1 MRKAKRWLAAW
12 MALAMFITMLPAMP
26 TAAEAEVS
34 DHVIPLGDR
43 YEQYPEGITL
53 DLFDYSLDPTES
65 DPDAGT
71 QDEGIDAGH
80 VLKFGEGM
88 GNRKDDPKNINYW
101 TESAAPFTG
110 IVSNTLENGYPTLQ
124 YTGANQHGTGESL
137 SYLFN
142 GRASTGKQAHM
153 NVGGLLQQDEEGYF
167 YYNSQ
172 QNFAEYDEATNAF
185 KLYDTWSVYAGGQS
199 PNGQF
204 FPFNTGAQVFDESA
218 NGDLVQKADSNN
230 QSGHVDSLN
239 NFINHYF
246 GIHMDTRFQQPEG
259 GMSPTT
265 TEDMPITYSF
275 SGDDDVW
282 IYIDDVLVADLG
294 GIHNA
299 TSVYIDFSDGDITV
313 FEDSATGA
321 NSNGQPDYGETVYST
336 TTLKQAFEAANAEDK
351 TTWNDSTFADETYHT
366 MDFFYLE
373 RGNTD
378 SNMRLKFNLVT
389 TPESTLEKVDQD
401 GAPVAGATYALYE
414 TGEDYVVAQN
424 AAPLATGTTDKD
436 GTFVFEDNDGK
447 TLALSMLTGSH
458 YVLRE
463 VQTPEGYRSAG
474 DIHLYLEQSKTG
486 EKSKLLLS
494 NNEWDT
500 GAYAAAKVRVIAD
513 TQSGSDGARYV
524 TDLAGHQHDITAKNA
539 KVFAAVFHDDQGV
552 TYGETVAD
560 YEAVYGDPIHGWHT
574 TQAKGIEALI
584 EVAADMDPDGA
595 TREYAVEG
603 LYQFDYDS
611 ANRFVVDIENLPDD
625 IHKYAWMGEE
635 NPTYTGAYFY
645 TTAATYDQMDASN
658 TFQLD
663 AEEFLRDF
671 AVTLYAPNINNRLL
685 VQKTNEDGT
694 QALADAE
701 FALYKQ
707 ENLTVAGDGSWT
719 KKDDA
724 DQPVQT
730 VTTQTQY
737 QLTENQIVPGANA
750 MMGIPLGEY
759 YLVETAAPADYKIN
773 PQAIAVVVDNS
784 GVHVDA
790 GTADDDITVT
800 LGVGKVVKSMVQFA
814 VDDGIDASLHDI
826 TATLQTSDSYPAD
839 DVWQDGGSMV
849 LSYDAEDLI
858 LEYGPATP
866 EGATVLSYESGWGR
880 LNITQTDHDTT
891 ANGSSKQD
899 LTNQSLNNLFSGT
912 TLVTVGDK
920 LQAPGNVTIT
930 KHVESTVES
939 DKNDAYQVRLT
950 VVDGNFHG
958 GKITVSGSDQPLTFD
973 ENHEA
978 ILEIKDG
985 ETIHLDVPANVQLE
999 VEEIDPGNAFDV
1011 TYAVDGQK
1019 IDSASVTAGEND
1031 THQVVITNTRTSGES
1046 VMTSTDQ
1053 RFSITKEVT
1062 GGDWPDGED
1071 FTFTIAAAT
1080 GTPMPENADGSEQDS
1095 ITISRPADGSNA
1107 AAASFGDITFTQTGE
1122 YVYTITENKGDADNM
1137 TYDDHTLTVT
1147 VTVGKNDDGALQI
1160 ESVSYDSSVDADD
1173 EAAARTFT
1181 NIIGKEE
1188 PDNPGGGGWIPGGG
1202 GDDDMPDLNTE
1213 DHFSYIVGYPED
1225 YRTGEATDDESL
1237 WPVKPQ
1243 GNITRAEV
1251 ATIFYRLLTDEA
1263 RTENWTRDNDY
1274 TDVAADSW
1282 YNTPVSTLGAM
1293 GIVRGYEDG
1302 SFRPDAPI
1310 TRAEF
1315 AAIAVRFFE
1324 NDNVNYEEGLF
1335 TDIAGSEWFADAVAA
1350 AQEHGIVGGYPD
1362 GSFQPNK
1369 AITRAEATSIV
1380 NRTVDRIPD
1389 KDHLLPDDQM
1399 RVWPDNSDPD
1409 IWYYADMQEA
1419 TSGHEYDWVLDD
1431 NDEPL
1436 CEQWTGDLP
1445 EVDWEQVEIDQ
1456 EEKHGLR

>member
-1 MRKAKRWLAAW
+1 MRKAKRWLAVW
-12 MALAMFITMLPAMP
+12 MTLAMFITMLPAMP

-124 YTGANQHGTGESL
+124 YTSATQKGAGESL

-142 GRASTGKQAHM
+142 GRASSGKQAHM
-153 NVGGLLQQDEEGYF
+153 NVGGLLQQDGEGYF

-172 QNFAEYDEATNAF
+172 KNFAEYDEADNVF
-185 KLYDTWSVYAGGQS
+185 KLYEDWGVAKGGQS
-199 PNGQF
+199 PDGQF
-204 FPFNTGAQVFDESA
+204 FPFNTGEQVFDEQDESLA
-218 NGDLVQKADSNN
+218 QKDGVTST
-230 QSGHVDSLN
+230 SP
-239 NFINHYF
+239 FIDHYF
-246 GIHMDTRFQQPEG
+246 GIHMNTRFQQPEG
-259 GMSPTT
+259 GVSPWDDTT
-265 TEDMPITYSF
+265 PVTYSF

-282 IYIDDVLVADLG
+282 IYIDGVLVADLG

-299 TSVYIDFSDGDITV
+299 TSVEIDFSTGDIV
-313 FEDSATGA
+313 IFHDAD
-321 NSNGQPDYGETVYST
+321 NNGEYNGNETVYNGAGSGLPQTLHEAYEKAGAVAT
-336 TTLKQAFEAANAEDK
+336 TEWTNE
-351 TTWNDSTFADETYHT
+351 TFAAETYHT

-401 GAPVAGATYALYE
+401 GEPVPGATYALYE
-414 TGEDYVVAQN
+414 TDAKYVVDSDAV
-424 AAPLATGTTDKD
+424 PLATGTTDQK
-436 GTFVFEDNDGK
+436 GTFIFEDNDGK

-494 NNEWDT
+494 DNEWDT

-513 TQSGSDGARYV
+513 TQSGSGGARYV
-524 TDLAGHQHDITAKNA
+524 TDLDGAQHDITAENA
-539 KVFAAVFHDDQGV
+539 KVFAAVFHNEQGV
-552 TYGETVAD
+552 TYGQSVNG

-584 EVAADMDPDGA
+584 EVAADMDPDVA
-595 TREYAVEG
+595 TQGYAVEG

-611 ANRFVVDIENLPDD
+611 TNRFVVDIENLPDD
-625 IHKYAWMGEE
+625 IHKYAWMGEG

-645 TTAATYDQMDASN
+645 TTAATYDQMNASN

-663 AEEFLRDF
+663 AKEFLRDF

-707 ENLTVAGDGSWT
+707 EDLTVAGDGSWT

-737 QLTENQIVPGANA
+737 QLTEDQTVPGAGA
-750 MMGIPLGEY
+750 MMGIPLDEY
-759 YLVETAAPADYKIN
+759 YLVETAAPADYSLN
-773 PQAIAVVVDNS
+773 PQAIAVVVDNA

-790 GTADDDITVT
+790 GTADDDVTVT
-800 LGVGKVVKSMVQFA
+800 LGVGKIVKSMVQFA

-826 TATLQTSDSYPAD
+826 TATLQTSDSYPDGA
-839 DVWQDGGSMV
+839 VWQNAGGEMA

-866 EGATVLSYESGWGR
+866 EGATVLSYESDWGR

-1011 TYAVDGQK
+1011 TYAVDGHPTG
-1019 IDSASVTAGEND
+1019 SVTVTAGENG
-1031 THQVVITNTRTSGES
+1031 TQNVVITNTRTSGES
-1046 VMTSTDQ
+1046 VTTSTEQ

-1080 GTPMPENADGSEQDS
+1080 GTPMPEAADGSEQDS
-1095 ITISRPADGSNA
+1095 ITISRPADGSNT
-1107 AAASFGDITFTQTGE
+1107 AAASFGDITFTQTGK

-1137 TYDDHTLTVT
+1137 TYDDHKLTVT
-1147 VTVGKNDDGALQI
+1147 VTVGKDTDGALQI

-1188 PDNPGGGGWIPGGG
+1188 PDNPGGGWIPGGG
-1202 GDDDMPDLNTE
+1202 GDDDTPDLNTE

-1263 RTENWTRDNDY
+1263 RTEHWTRSNDY
-1274 TDVAADSW
+1274 SDVAAESW
-1282 YNTPVSTLGAM
+1282 YNTPVSTLSAM
-1293 GIVRGYEDG
+1293 GIVNGYEDG
-1302 SFRPDAPI
+1302 SFRPNAPI

-1324 NDNVNYEEGLF
+1324 NDNVDYEEGLF
-1335 TDIAGSEWFADAVAA
+1335 TDIEGSEWFADAVAA
-1350 AQEHGIVGGYPD
+1350 AKEHGIIGGYPD

-1369 AITRAEATSIV
+1369 AITRAEACSIV

-1389 KDHLLPDDQM
+1389 KDHLLPENEM
-1399 RVWPDNSDPD
+1399 RVWPDNADPD

-1419 TSGHEYDWVLDD
+1419 TSGHEYTWVNDD

-1436 CEQWTGDLP
+1436 YEQWTGDLA
-1445 EVDWEQVEIDQ
+1445 EVDWVQVEIDQ